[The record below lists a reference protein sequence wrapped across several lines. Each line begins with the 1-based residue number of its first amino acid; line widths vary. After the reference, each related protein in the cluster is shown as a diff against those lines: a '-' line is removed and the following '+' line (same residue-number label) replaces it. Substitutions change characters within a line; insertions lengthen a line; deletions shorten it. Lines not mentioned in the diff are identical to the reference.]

1 MRKEFKSLLFV
12 TLIAFAQSFAQVPH
26 TINYQAVIKDAQGAL
41 YKDQDV
47 DITLSI
53 VKDEDTSNWIYKET
67 HSTQTNSSGLVSLQ
81 IGSGVC
87 IDCDHGY
94 DFSNMIDWAS
104 GGPFYIKTE
113 TNIDGAIVTSTAGIA
128 SVPFALYALES
139 AKVSGFTVGADV
151 PEDAVFTD
159 NQTASDVAIENIN
172 NLDATDVQ
180 MALEKLQEAIVA
192 AGNMKQLDYDT
203 NGDNIVDNAEKV
215 NGFEVLTSVPADAV
229 FTDDQ
234 TATEIALSEAIN
246 IRGAEVSTVEQAI
259 IRLKDE
265 FIKLKEEMSSSGD

>member
-12 TLIAFAQSFAQVPH
+12 TLIAFAQAFAQAPH
-26 TINYQAVIKDAQGAL
+26 TINYQAVIKDAEGAL

-47 DITLSI
+47 DITVSI

-67 HSTQTNSSGLVSLQ
+67 HSTQTNSNGLVSLQ
-81 IGSGVC
+81 IGSGEC
-87 IDCDHGY
+87 IDCGHGF
-94 DFSNMIDWAS
+94 DFSMIDWAEE
-104 GGPFYIKTE
+104 GPFFIKTE
-113 TNIDGAIVTSTAGIA
+113 TIINGQPVASIGELL
-128 SVPFALYALES
+128 SVPFALYAHES

-159 NQTASDVAIENIN
+159 NQTASDVAIETID

-192 AGNMKQLDYDT
+192 AGNMKQFDYDT
-203 NGDNIVDNAEKV
+203 NGDSIVDNAEKV
-215 NGFEVLTSVPADAV
+215 NGFEVLTAVPADAV

-246 IRGAEVSTVEQAI
+246 IRGAEVSTVEEAI

-265 FIKLKEEMSSSGD
+265 FIILKEEMSSSGD

>member
-1 MRKEFKSLLFV
+1 MRKEFKSLLVV
-12 TLIAFAQSFAQVPH
+12 TLIAFAQSFAQAPH

-47 DITLSI
+47 DITVSI

-67 HSTQTNSSGLVSLQ
+67 HSTHTNSNGLVSLQ
-81 IGSGVC
+81 IGSGEC
-87 IDCDHGY
+87 IDCGHGF
-94 DFSNMIDWAS
+94 DFSKIDWAG

-113 TNIDGAIVTSTAGIA
+113 TDIDEETVTSTGVIA
-128 SVPFALYALES
+128 SVPFALYAHES

-203 NGDNIVDNAEKV
+203 NGDSIVDNAEKV
-215 NGFEVLTSVPADAV
+215 NGYEVLTSVPAAAV

-246 IRGAEVSTVEQAI
+246 IRGAEVSTVEEAI
-259 IRLKDE
+259 IKLQEE
-265 FIKLKEEMSSSGD
+265 FIKLKDEINSTGD

>member
-12 TLIAFAQSFAQVPH
+12 TLIAFAQAFAQVPH
-26 TINYQAVIKDAQGAL
+26 TINYQAVIKDAEGAL

-47 DITLSI
+47 DITVSI

-67 HSTQTNSSGLVSLQ
+67 HSTQTNSNGLVSLQ
-81 IGSGVC
+81 IGSGEC
-87 IDCDHGY
+87 IDCGHGF
-94 DFSNMIDWAS
+94 DFSMIDWAEE
-104 GGPFYIKTE
+104 GPFFIKTE
-113 TNIDGAIVTSTAGIA
+113 TIINGQPVASIGEFL
-128 SVPFALYALES
+128 SVPFALYAHES

-159 NQTASDVAIENIN
+159 NQTASDVAIETID

-192 AGNMKQLDYDT
+192 AGNMKQFDYDT
-203 NGDNIVDNAEKV
+203 NGDSIVDNAEKV
-215 NGFEVLTSVPADAV
+215 NGFEVLTAVPADAV

-246 IRGAEVSTVEQAI
+246 IRGAEVSTVEEAI

-265 FIKLKEEMSSSGD
+265 FIILKEEMSSSGD